1 MLEAIL
7 LTQQGGILK
16 PFAWVLGKI
25 FEVIYSLSS
34 SLGIESIGLCIIL
47 FTIIVRLILLPMQIK
62 QQKSM
67 KLNSVVTPEI
77 QKIQKKYEN
86 RKDQQSQMAMQQEVS
101 AVYEKYGASPAG
113 GCLQL
118 IIQMPIMFALYR
130 VIMNIPAYVGQVKD
144 YYIDIINNLSTSQ
157 IKEYFDITV
166 NEVSNLTGNQINSI
180 VDSMSG
186 YQRGNIEIVDLAKLV
201 ETVNNPAVDS
211 AYAHIRNINNFF
223 IYNLSDSP
231 QQMWASIGAL
241 ALVIPILAGVAQFV
255 STQISMKMNEAATQG
270 MDENPAMSS
279 MKMMNY
285 TMPLMSVF
293 FCWGFASGIGLYWV
307 TSSVVMLIQ
316 QVFINLYFKKI
327 SIDDIIKENQEK
339 AKKKREKRGITENM
353 ITNAASVNTKSINNN
368 NSMSSKEREEK
379 LNQAMQSYKN
389 SANSDKKS
397 ISSRANMV
405 REFNE
410 KNKK

>member
-1 MLEAIL
+1 MEAIL

-25 FEVIYSLSS
+25 FEVIYSLCS

-47 FTIIVRLILLPMQIK
+47 FTIIVRLLMLPMQIK

-118 IIQMPIMFALYR
+118 LIQMPIMFALYR

-144 YYIDIINNLSTSQ
+144 YYVDIINNLSTAQ
-157 IKEYFDITV
+157 IKEYFDISV
-166 NEVSNLTGNQINSI
+166 SEVSSLTGEQINNI

-186 YQRGNIEIVDLAKLV
+186 YRSGKLEVVDLAKLV
-201 ETVNNPAVDS
+201 EAVDNPAVDN
-211 AYAHIRNINNFF
+211 AYEHIRNINNFF

-231 QQMWASIGAL
+231 QQMWETIGAL
-241 ALVIPILAGVAQFV
+241 ALIIPILAGVAQFV
-255 STQISMKMNEAATQG
+255 STQISMKMNGTAQQME
-270 MDENPAMSS
+270 DNPAMSS

-285 TMPLMSVF
+285 TMPLMSIF
-293 FCWGFASGIGLYWV
+293 FCWGFATGIGLYWV
-307 TSSVVMLIQ
+307 TGSVVMVIQ
-316 QVFINLYFKKI
+316 QIFINLYFKRI

-339 AKKKREKRGITENM
+339 AKKKREKKGITENM
-353 ITNAASVNTKSINNN
+353 ISNAASVNTRTINSNS
-368 NSMSSKEREEK
+368 SMSSKEREAK
-379 LNQAMQSYKN
+379 LNEAMERYSN
-389 SANSDKKS
+389 SSNQNKKS

-405 REFNE
+405 KEFNE
-410 KNKK
+410 RNKK

>member
-25 FEVIYSLSS
+25 FEVIYSLCS

-47 FTIIVRLILLPMQIK
+47 FTIIVRLLMLPMQIK

-118 IIQMPIMFALYR
+118 LIQMPIMFALYR

-144 YYIDIINNLSTSQ
+144 YYVDIINNLSTAQ
-157 IKEYFDITV
+157 IKEYFDISV
-166 NEVSNLTGNQINSI
+166 SEVSSLTGEQINNI

-186 YQRGNIEIVDLAKLV
+186 YRSGKLEVVDLAKLV
-201 ETVNNPAVDS
+201 EAVDNPAVDN
-211 AYAHIRNINNFF
+211 AYEHIRNINNFF

-231 QQMWASIGAL
+231 QQMWETIGAL
-241 ALVIPILAGVAQFV
+241 ALIIPILAGVAQFV
-255 STQISMKMNEAATQG
+255 STQISMKMNGTAQQME
-270 MDENPAMSS
+270 DNPAMSS

-285 TMPLMSVF
+285 TMPLMSIF
-293 FCWGFASGIGLYWV
+293 FCWGFATGIGLYWV
-307 TSSVVMLIQ
+307 TGSVVMVIQ
-316 QVFINLYFKKI
+316 QIFINLYFKRI

-339 AKKKREKRGITENM
+339 AKKKREKKGITENM
-353 ITNAASVNTKSINNN
+353 ISNAASVNTRTINSNS
-368 NSMSSKEREEK
+368 SMSSKEREAK
-379 LNQAMQSYKN
+379 LNEAMERYSN
-389 SANSDKKS
+389 SSNQNKKS

-405 REFNE
+405 KEFNE
-410 KNKK
+410 RNKK

>member
-16 PFAWVLGKI
+16 PFAWILGKI
-25 FEVIYSLSS
+25 FEVIYSLCS

-47 FTIIVRLILLPMQIK
+47 FTIIVRLLMLPMQIK

-101 AVYEKYGASPAG
+101 AVYEKYGASPTG

-118 IIQMPIMFALYR
+118 LIQMPIMFALYR

-144 YYIDIINNLSTSQ
+144 YYVDIINNLSTAQ
-157 IKEYFDITV
+157 IKEYFDISV
-166 NEVSNLTGNQINSI
+166 SEVSGLTGEQINNI

-186 YQRGNIEIVDLAKLV
+186 YRSGKLEVVDLAKLV
-201 ETVNNPAVDS
+201 EAVDNPMVDS
-211 AYAHIRNINNFF
+211 AYEHIRNINNFF

-231 QQMWASIGAL
+231 QQMWETIGVL

-255 STQISMKMNEAATQG
+255 STQISMKMNGTAQQME
-270 MDENPAMSS
+270 DNPTMSS

-285 TMPLMSVF
+285 TMPLMSIF
-293 FCWGFASGIGLYWV
+293 FCWGFATGIGLYWV
-307 TSSVVMLIQ
+307 TGSVVMVIQ
-316 QVFINLYFKKI
+316 QIFINLYFKRI

-353 ITNAASVNTKSINNN
+353 ISNAASVNTRTINNN
-368 NSMSSKEREEK
+368 SSMSSKEREAK
-379 LNQAMQSYKN
+379 LNEAMERYSN
-389 SANSDKKS
+389 SSNQNKKS

-405 REFNE
+405 KEFNE
-410 KNKK
+410 RNKK